1 MNLWDIAWSKFMER
15 EMVDIL
21 LYFRYMDEIH
31 NFLRPFNEGWRWDG
45 FWFSYSK
52 TWEDKDYVCC
62 LTDQQRTMRELVKAM
77 SSVLEFIQLEGEVA
91 EMFGERLT
99 TLDTELWIC
108 DVTGEVRYSF
118 FEKPTVPNRLLQ
130 KDSALNQTTIR
141 VSLVQ

>member
-1 MNLWDIAWSKFMER
+1 
-15 EMVDIL
+15 
-21 LYFRYMDEIH
+21 
-31 NFLRPFNEGWRWDG
+31 
-45 FWFSYSK
+45 
-52 TWEDKDYVCC
+52 
-62 LTDQQRTMRELVKAM
+62 MRELVKAM